1 MAIWSPAII
10 GVFPAWSQADDAL
23 APVLAAIEARECVGT
38 GVDAFQHI
46 FLIDKLP
53 AAHPI
58 GKPRYA
64 VLIAIHLL
72 EDDEALHA
80 GALDGEVALEA
91 RPLRLGGPTLD
102 PDGAPHPDPRAH
114 GN

>member
-58 GKPRYA
+58 GKPRDA
-64 VLIAIHLL
+64 VFIALHML

-80 GALDGEVALEA
+80 GALDEGGALSSEG
-91 RPLRLGGPTLD
+91 RRVGTEWGGKWEY
-102 PDGAPHPDPRAH
+102 R
-114 GN
+114 